1 MVSPKKEDLDQLER
15 RELHLTVLAAG
26 FVLIQAVGL
35 AALMYP
41 PVFDHPEDPRKWTLR
56 VAYVGFCVL
65 TLLFVGYLLD
75 RQRTVHKLK
84 QQVLLEIE
92 RNTEL
97 RQQANV
103 DLLQSMPDVNHFWDR
118 LTMEVRRA
126 LNNQHSLALL
136 LVQSTSTAKT
146 SQKDLNVVWGDVA
159 KALSRK
165 LRATDSIYRLAPELI
180 GLILPEADSEDAALI
195 VYRLEEEL
203 RAVRSKHSAVF
214 KLHVYNYPA
223 DVQSAHELEDI
234 VKGFLPE
241 QSDWTGEGTSARNLR
256 A

>member
-1 MVSPKKEDLDQLER
+1 MPVLKREDLDQLER
-15 RELHLTVLAAG
+15 RELHLTILAAG
-26 FVLIQAVGL
+26 FVLIQALGL
-35 AALMYP
+35 AAFMYP
-41 PVFDHPEDPRKWTLR
+41 PAFDHPEDPRKWTLR

-75 RQRTVHKLK
+75 RQRTVRKLK

-92 RNTEL
+92 RNIEL

-103 DLLQSMPDVNHFWDR
+103 DLLQSMPDIHHFWDR

-126 LNNQHSLALL
+126 LTDQHSLALL
-136 LVQSTSTAKT
+136 LVQSVSSKAGVQDQ
-146 SQKDLNVVWGDVA
+146 SSVWGDAA

-165 LRATDSIYRLAPELI
+165 LRATDSIYRLSSDLI
-180 GLILPEADSEDAALI
+180 ALILPEAKSEDAALI
-195 VYRLEEEL
+195 VFRLEEEL
-203 RAVRSKHSAVF
+203 KAVRSKHTAAF
-214 KLHVYNYPA
+214 KLHVYNYPS
-223 DVQSAHELEDI
+223 DVHSAHELEDI

-241 QSDWTGEGTSARNLR
+241 QPEWTIEGSSAKDLR